1 MQHRLFV
8 VAVVTL
14 VAASSAFV
22 LSAAPA
28 RVDCSTSLALAG
40 TTIVATLR

>member
-1 MQHRLFV
+1 MQRRLSV

-14 VAASSAFV
+14 VAALSAFV

-28 RVDCSTSLALAG
+28 RADCSAALALAG
-40 TTIVATLR
+40 TTPVLAIR